1 MGKGLSQ
8 LLDVELEPGA
18 QDIPLS
24 QISANTCQPRKRFDD
39 GSLEELAQSI
49 REHGV
54 IQPLIVRPTT
64 AGRYEIIAGERRF
77 RAAQL
82 AGLRSVPVVVRNAN
96 AQTTLEL
103 AIIENVQR
111 VDISPIEAANA
122 YAVLSKEFG
131 LTQEEIASRV
141 GKSRTAVTNLLRL
154 LKLPNDV
161 LEAIDDGRIS
171 EGHGRALLALKD
183 PSHAVRLLNRIVED
197 GLSVRQVEDMVAGRP
212 AAKRSQSPGS
222 LPDPDWEKVRDRI
235 SEHLGANVQLNRKK
249 RGGRL
254 VIEFFSDDEMESL
267 LGRMGLNF

>member
-212 AAKRSQSPGS
+212 AAKRSQSPAS